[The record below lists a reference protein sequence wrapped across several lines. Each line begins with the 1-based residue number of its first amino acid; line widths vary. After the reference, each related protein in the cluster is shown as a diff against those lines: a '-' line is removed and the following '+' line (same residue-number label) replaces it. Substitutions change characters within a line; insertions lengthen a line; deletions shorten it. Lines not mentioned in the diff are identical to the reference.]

1 MIYKEPPHVGGSF
14 FNLIFSPN
22 GIYMNVKTM
31 FLILMLMTAGC
42 KVHKDI
48 EKSKSHVDSTG
59 IKSDKLANIAS
70 LHQHTLDSS
79 RFASFA
85 NSQAGY
91 QRQTFSIQFASLSNG
106 QRANAGSD
114 TTTALVNAAGSYLA
128 GLPTSM
134 LDRITGLTVTTE
146 TGKEEK
152 QSGSAANQ
160 NRERVTDGR
169 DSLNRQGQQSTSL
182 SKDDQASTKKVDKT
196 GLSLSWKIG
205 IGLVLLAGL
214 GLIVLGYFKG
224 WWSIFGLVK
233 KKLSNSPPQS

>member
-1 MIYKEPPHVGGSF
+1 MLLFAV
-14 FNLIFSPN
+14 
-22 GIYMNVKTM
+22 
-31 FLILMLMTAGC
+31 LMTAGC

-59 IKSDKLANIAS
+59 VRSDKLANIAS

-85 NSQAGY
+85 NSQSGY
-91 QRQTFSIQFASLSNG
+91 QKQTFSIQFASFSNG

-114 TTTALVNAAGSYLA
+114 TTAALVNAAGSYLQ
-128 GLPTSM
+128 GVPTSM
-134 LDRITGLTVTTE
+134 LERITSLTVTTE

-169 DSLNRQGQQSTSL
+169 DSLNRQGQQSTNL
-182 SKDDQASTKKVDKT
+182 VRDEQASKRQVEKT
-196 GLSLSWKIG
+196 GLNIPWYVWVVGALALIG
-205 IGLVLLAGL
+205 FVVGW
-214 GLIVLGYFKG
+214 GYCKG
-224 WWSIFGLVK
+224 WWGIFGLVK
-233 KKLSNSPPQS
+233 KKLSSSPPQP